1 MRGAASARLWGVVD
15 PAPTAEPREVPTPV
29 RALLVAGLLYIFL
42 LGISVL
48 EGGIAALGEGV
59 QEQLFTSVRNP
70 FAALFVGILA
80 TVLAQSSSVT
90 TATIVG
96 LVGTGLLPVESAVPM
111 IMGANIGTTVT
122 ATLASLGHL
131 NRSNEMRDAFAAAT
145 VHDYFNLL
153 AVGVLLPLE
162 LTTHVLARSATW
174 LSDKLVGGSG
184 ATFDSPIKAAVKGP
198 AGWVE
203 STIEALGASGT
214 LLGVL
219 SIITGLAFL
228 FFALAFITRN
238 MRALVADRVE
248 QSINAFLGKSGGATA
263 MLLGL
268 VITLAVQS
276 SSITTSVMVPLA
288 ASGVLTLRSIYPV
301 TLGANV
307 GTTITGLLASMAT
320 SRPEALT
327 IALVHTLFN
336 IAGIM
341 LFYPIPALREIP
353 MRMARR
359 TGEIA
364 AVRPSAIVAAI
375 GLCFVVIPALGV
387 AVLR

>member
-1 MRGAASARLWGVVD
+1 MVD

-341 LFYPIPALREIP
+341 LFYPIPLCERSRCNGVSHRGDCGGP
-353 MRMARR
+353 PQRHRCGDRSLFRGDPGPRGRR
-359 TGEIA
+359 PE
-364 AVRPSAIVAAI
+364 VR
-375 GLCFVVIPALGV
+375 
-387 AVLR
+387 